1 MSSPISSAGTCTAI
15 SHLTTLSQTRRTS
28 MCEREACER
37 SDLWQH
43 RPNHTTLSKQTTGQ
57 APGSFSFTHTLL
69 QSAVVQ
75 IMDIRSELNFYYF
88 QTSTSKC
95 EKCHF

>member
-28 MCEREACER
+28 MCECEACER

-43 RPNHTTLSKQTTGQ
+43 QPNHTTLSITNDRTGSWLFLFHTHF
-57 APGSFSFTHTLL
+57 ASVRSGSNHG
-69 QSAVVQ
+69 
-75 IMDIRSELNFYYF
+75 
-88 QTSTSKC
+88 
-95 EKCHF
+95 H